1 MLVLHLT
8 VNWRLA
14 KKHCVVGLIPEGLA
28 DVLGLLNGTF
38 VRGWW
43 ELSEA

>member
-1 MLVLHLT
+1 MLVLQFT

-14 KKHCVVGLIPEGLA
+14 KKHYVVGLIPEGVA
-28 DVLGLLNGTF
+28 DVLVMLNGTF
-38 VRGWW
+38 VRGWL